1 MTPRPESNPGHI
13 SGSMSKSAS
22 KHKRKAEKRAK
33 ARIHQI
39 KENGINLEA
48 IEMKDPSALLR
59 EQLQEAKS
67 KKDHDLAARLRQ
79 QLWIAQDNAAGV
91 SMAEVQELGADVAST
106 KMPNSLT
113 AASAHAPSTEASGL
127 TSIERRL
134 KQLKKKLQQIK
145 GLKEKRDRGEVLEKT
160 QLDKISRE
168 EEVLEEI
175 QEIETLL
182 VTGRKLL

>member
-1 MTPRPESNPGHI
+1 MKETRN
-13 SGSMSKSAS
+13 MSKSAS

-33 ARIHQI
+33 ARIQQI

-106 KMPNSLT
+106 KMANSLT